1 MKINLHDMS
10 KSTYVCGV
18 GFKIKKMINKTR
30 NILVLIGIVL
40 FNTINIQA
48 QYSPNFANMSFYNAN
63 SNIDDLHF
71 DYGWTRNDANVF
83 LDGMNMKAR
92 PTTSVRTLWFQ
103 TVAMKLTGTDMIT
116 FNHLLS
122 NVGGGGSK
130 SLTVSIID
138 TATLVETTVSTIAYT
153 NASQQTSSTAAVAL
167 NDIGIYWI
175 KFTFEH
181 TGSLSSNPV
190 FEIHSFVTT
199 TTPIF
204 LPVVLSNFN
213 ITTENN
219 AVKLNWT
226 TISETNSGH
235 FEIFRSDDAVLFQLI
250 GQVSAQGESYVPVD
264 YEFYDYESNFSKV
277 NFYQLIQV
285 DMNGDR
291 QNLGVLRMKSTL
303 KNQEKAITVSTVD
316 QSNILVSRNNS
327 LNLRSEIVLEIKDL
341 KGNTV
346 MTNSLLTEE
355 SQKAINMDQLAS
367 GIYLIGNPGIG
378 FQKIVLTK

>member
-1 MKINLHDMS
+1 MS
-10 KSTYVCGV
+10 ISTYICGV
-18 GFKIKKMINKTR
+18 DLKKGSNMKNRTNK
-30 NILVLIGIVL
+30 ILVLIGLSIIS
-40 FNTINIQA
+40 TINIQA
-48 QYSPNFANMSFYNAN
+48 QFSPNFGNMSFYNSN
-63 SNIDDLHF
+63 SNLDDLHF
-71 DYGWTRNDANVF
+71 DYGWTRNHANVF
-83 LDGMNMKAR
+83 LDGINMKAR
-92 PTTSVRTLWFQ
+92 PTTSNRTLWFE
-103 TVAMKLTGTDMIT
+103 TVAMQLSGTDMIT

-130 SLTVSIID
+130 TLTVSIID
-138 TATLVETTVSTIAYT
+138 TATLVETTVSTITYN
-153 NASQQTSSTAAVAL
+153 NASQQTSSSAAVAL

-175 KFTFEH
+175 RFTFNH
-181 TGSLSSNPV
+181 TGNLNSNPV

-204 LPVVLSNFN
+204 LPVVLSKFE
-213 ITTENN
+213 ISDEYN

-235 FEIFRSDDAVLFQLI
+235 FEILRSDDAVNFQLI
-250 GQVSAQGESYVPVD
+250 GLVNAQGESYVPVD
-264 YEFYDYESNFSKV
+264 YAFYDHENNNSKV

-291 QNLGVLRMKSTL
+291 QNLGVVRTKSTL
-303 KNQEKAITVSTVD
+303 KNNEKAITVSTVD
-316 QSNILVSRNNS
+316 QANILVTRNNS
-327 LNLRSEIVLEIKDL
+327 LNLRTEIVLEIKDL
-341 KGNTV
+341 NGNTV
-346 MTNSLLTEE
+346 MRNSLLTEE